1 MKGPAGTFATFPMMT
16 VTPARGMTG
25 PDTPF
30 AIARIEQITYSPE
43 SGSAIATVRLVPRVR
58 P

>member
-1 MKGPAGTFATFPMMT
+1 MMT